1 MRSYIS
7 VWSCSIW
14 FSVCCFPL
22 VLCPVDPSSHW
33 PPLNKQ
39 NPIPITS
46 TKMHALKWLNF
57 TKSLWFGK
65 KRPLT
70 TICHCSWEST
80 FPKCVNAPSP
90 THEKYIEYQ
99 TLYVRHILNVRH
111 ICFFY
116 NLTKYV
122 KVTGEVWR
130 LVTFL
135 RVSQNTSEPNLY
147 SQIQAHLFMPLFNI
161 TNKISKQTKVSTFI
175 RKNIESQVI
184 FWSRS

>member
-70 TICHCSWEST
+70 TICHCSWEIT
-80 FPKCVNAPSP
+80 FPKCVNAPFP

-99 TLYVRHILNVRH
+99 TLYVRHIYLPFLQFNK
-111 ICFFY
+111 ICQSHRKGLAAS
-116 NLTKYV
+116 NLFKS
-122 KVTGEVWR
+122 
-130 LVTFL
+130 L
-135 RVSQNTSEPNLY
+135 SEYFRTQSLY
-147 SQIQAHLFMPLFNI
+147 SN
-161 TNKISKQTKVSTFI
+161 SSTSIHASF
-175 RKNIESQVI
+175 
-184 FWSRS
+184 